1 MFYAGINKVKVFDN
15 REGFLGLF
23 NRHAEMRIYSYV
35 KSLTA
40 SQALP
45 ELAYTTG
52 SIAISELLD
61 LSDEAA
67 RKQRFLDAVLAEAA
81 HLVPDFWTFHGLAA
95 S

>member
-1 MFYAGINKVKVFDN
+1 
-15 REGFLGLF
+15 
-23 NRHAEMRIYSYV
+23 MRIYSYV

-61 LSDEAA
+61 LSNEAA

-81 HLVPDFWTFHGLAA
+81 YLGTDFWTFHGLVV